1 MFIHIPN
8 IYIEE
13 IYTLYDKEEIQKILM
28 QPVLTIPSHKRGYIE
43 ELLQKLE
50 EEYTTPDTYSK
61 ILIKNYLLELI
72 IFSMRIY
79 KTRANNTLAH
89 ISEEDERIQKAAK
102 YMLLHYQ
109 EELTLEQVA
118 TSINLSPTYFS
129 KQFKHATGFGF
140 KEYLTSIR
148 IQKAVNLL
156 EETQKPIT
164 EIAYLCGFNDSNYFG
179 DVFKK
184 LRGISPLKYR
194 NKKR

>member
-50 EEYTTPDTYSK
+50 EEYTSPDKYSK

-79 KTRANNTLAH
+79 KTMANNTLAH